1 MDRKIQRAKEILET
15 ESAAI
20 RNIPLDDNLLKAL
33 DTITRCK
40 GKVVTSGMGKAGIIA
55 RKVSS
60 TFSSTGTPSFFLHP
74 GEAQHGDLG
83 MLGEND
89 VLLVF
94 SHSGKTREILDMIM
108 LSMRLFSK
116 KLQVIAV
123 TSHPDAPIRELA
135 DIVLD
140 IGDVQEV
147 CPLGMAPT
155 TSTTVMLALGDVL
168 AVLVMEENSFTKEEF
183 YKRHHGGYLGS
194 TQHT

>member
-20 RNIPLDDNLLKAL
+20 RNIPLDDNLLKAV
-33 DTITRCK
+33 DVISRCK

-60 TFSSTGTPSFFLHP
+60 TFSSTGTPSLFMHP

-83 MLGEND
+83 MLGEHD

-94 SHSGKTREILDMIM
+94 SHSGKTKEILEMIQ
-108 LSMRLFSK
+108 LSARLFSH
-116 KLQVIAV
+116 KLTVIAV
-123 TSHPDAPIRELA
+123 TSHPDAPIREYS

-140 IGDVQEV
+140 IGDIKEV

-155 TSTTVMLALGDVL
+155 TSTTTMLALGDVL
-168 AVLVMEENSFTKEEF
+168 CVLVMEEINFSREEF

-194 TQHT
+194 TNSK

>member
-1 MDRKIQRAKEILET
+1 MDKRMQRAREILET

-20 RNIPLDDNLLKAL
+20 RNIPLDDNLLKAVEA
-33 DTITRCK
+33 IASCK

-60 TFSSTGTPSFFLHP
+60 TFSSTGTPSLFLHP
-74 GEAQHGDLG
+74 GESQHGDLG
-83 MLGEND
+83 MLGEKD
-89 VLLVF
+89 ILLVF
-94 SHSGKTREILDMIM
+94 SHSGKTREILDMIQ
-108 LSMRLFSK
+108 LSNRLFND
-116 KLQVIAV
+116 KLTVIAV
-123 TSHPDAPIRELA
+123 TSHPDAPIRGLA

-155 TSTTVMLALGDVL
+155 TSTTTMLALGDVIC
-168 AVLVMEENSFTKEEF
+168 VLVMEEINFTKEEF

-194 TQHT
+194 TKNT